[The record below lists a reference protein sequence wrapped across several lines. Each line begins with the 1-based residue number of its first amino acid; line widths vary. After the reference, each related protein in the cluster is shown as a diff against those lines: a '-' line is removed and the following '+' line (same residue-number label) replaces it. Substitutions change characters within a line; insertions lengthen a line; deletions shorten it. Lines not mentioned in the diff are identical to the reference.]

1 VQRIRKEISWLKEQN
16 MARTKNTVRKQPARL
31 EIPARLSY
39 GGKEPRSAGPAA
51 HAAARIAAK
60 LKRRLTKK
68 RKRKLRAM
76 IDHTLPFDVDREPVE
91 KRARLREYKEEKEHK
106 EGDSIRKKKRIRLDS
121 DSDEDGSK
129 TRPRE
134 HKEEKEHKVDDRIHR
149 LSGLFGDDLDDVM
162 GDGSGDGDS
171 DGGGGEWG
179 IGGGGGGGEPSDDES
194 TNTDTESSGSD
205 VGSIG
210 SIIADT
216 DSDDERQLRPSAS
229 MVRAALDIARNA
241 GGEKRVSYET
251 VMEQYKKDITRV
263 RQHMFDK
270 NSLTTVQCSA
280 LTEQGTGPR
289 CKLKTT
295 IYPMFCWL
303 HTQLYTGCKLIHSH
317 IKGAGI
323 GIQTLRDIPM
333 VHEDDEG
340 GTDFS
345 KNVAEFTGEVIEEGV
360 EVEPGD
366 PDDPR
371 NPNFVVDGLSTFD
384 SQHGLARLVNT
395 CRKGSVVPV
404 DIRRYVKKMTGRPI
418 GCRDTNVAIV
428 TNAEDDRVYLMP
440 KRAIRRGEE
449 LTVDYGDAFYGGVA
463 ESDRERADDVDD
475 EGGEDLRP
483 IIRSLIPEVDSTD
496 EDADDAPSSPPHF
509 AELHELHRAT
519 RAARAAR
526 LSSRAAGDA
535 PVVAVVPAP
544 GIAPV
549 VLSAARIA
557 EIRAGG
563 HCSSAESAALGA
575 LDDVAAVPV
584 SVDKDKSAA
593 AVEARR
599 LAWNEGR
606 DDSRHKDKEKKRR
619 ALYDSQHGR
628 PG

>member
-1 VQRIRKEISWLKEQN
+1 MLNVYKKMCKYKKRDQLLKKERN
-16 MARTKNTVRKQPARL
+16 MARTKIAVRKKPARL
-31 EIPARLSY
+31 EIPARKSY
-39 GGKEPRSAGPAA
+39 GGKEPRNAGPAA
-51 HAAARIAAK
+51 HAAAAAAAK

-68 RKRKLRAM
+68 RQRKLRGM
-76 IDHTLPFDVDREPVE
+76 VDHSIPP
-91 KRARLREYKEEKEHK
+91 
-106 EGDSIRKKKRIRLDS
+106 GGSIRKKKRIRIDS
-121 DSDEDGSK
+121 DEYEDGSK
-129 TRPRE
+129 TRLRE

-162 GDGSGDGDS
+162 GDGSGGDGGDS
-171 DGGGGEWG
+171 TDTTAPR
-179 IGGGGGGGEPSDDES
+179 GGGGGGGEPSDDEA
-194 TNTDTESSGSD
+194 TDTDTESSASD
-205 VGSIG
+205 
-210 SIIADT
+210 
-216 DSDDERQLRPSAS
+216 DSDDEHRPSAS
-229 MVRAALDIARNA
+229 MIRAALDIARNA
-241 GGEKRVSYET
+241 GGEKKVSYDT
-251 VMEQYKKDITRV
+251 VMEQYRKDITRV
-263 RQHMFDK
+263 RQHMFDR

-280 LTEQGTGPR
+280 LTEHGTGPR

-323 GIQTLRDIPM
+323 GVQTLRDIPM
-333 VHEDDEG
+333 VHEDDDG

-345 KNVAEFTGEVIEEGV
+345 KNVAEFTGEVIEDGD

-366 PDDPR
+366 PDDPL

-395 CRKGSVVPV
+395 CKKGSVVPV

-428 TNAEDDRVYLMP
+428 TNAADDRVYLMP

-449 LTVDYGDAFYGGVA
+449 LTVDYGDAFLWGIPEDG
-463 ESDRERADDVDD
+463 ERADDVDD

-483 IIRSLIPEVDSTD
+483 VIRSLIPEVDSTD
-496 EDADDAPSSPPHF
+496 EDADDAPLLAPRF
-509 AELHELHRAT
+509 AELGELFRDT
-519 RAARAAR
+519 LAARKAR
-526 LSSRAAGDA
+526 KKSRAAPAAPAA

-575 LDDVAAVPV
+575 LDDVAAVAVPV
-584 SVDKDKSAA
+584 KS
-593 AVEARR
+593 
-599 LAWNEGR
+599 
-606 DDSRHKDKEKKRR
+606 KKKK
-619 ALYDSQHGR
+619 GKK
-628 PG
+628 G

>member
-1 VQRIRKEISWLKEQN
+1 
-16 MARTKNTVRKQPARL
+16 MARTKNSMRKKGKTDITRPVF
-31 EIPARLSY
+31 
-39 GGKEPRSAGPAA
+39 GGKEPRSSASAEA
-51 HAAARIAAK
+51 AAARIAASI
-60 LKRRLTKK
+60 KRR
-68 RKRKLRAM
+68 
-76 IDHTLPFDVDREPVE
+76 
-91 KRARLREYKEEKEHK
+91 
-106 EGDSIRKKKRIRLDS
+106 S
-121 DSDEDGSK
+121 
-129 TRPRE
+129 RE
-134 HKEEKEHKVDDRIHR
+134 HKEEKEHKVDDRLHR
-149 LSGLFGDDLDDVM
+149 LSRLFGDDLDDVM
-162 GDGSGDGDS
+162 GDD
-171 DGGGGEWG
+171 
-179 IGGGGGGGEPSDDES
+179 GGGGGGGEPSDDES
-194 TNTDTESSGSD
+194 TDTDIESTDSD
-205 VGSIG
+205 VGSI
-210 SIIADT
+210 IASD
-216 DSDDERQLRPSAS
+216 DSDDERQRRPSAS
-229 MVRAALDIARNA
+229 MVRAALDIKRGV
-241 GGEKRVSYET
+241 GGEKRVSYDT
-251 VMEQYKKDITRV
+251 VMAQYKKDITRV

-270 NSLTTVQCSA
+270 ESLTTVQCCA

-289 CKLKTT
+289 CKLRTT

-333 VHEDDEG
+333 VHEDDDG

-345 KNVAEFTGEVIEEGV
+345 KNVAEFTGEVIEEGD

-366 PDDPR
+366 PDDPL

-428 TNAEDDRVYLMP
+428 TNAADDRVYLMP
-440 KRAIRRGEE
+440 KRDIRRGEE

-483 IIRSLIPEVDSTD
+483 IIRSLIPAVDDDSD
-496 EDADDAPSSPPHF
+496 DADDAPPSPPHF
-509 AELHELHRAT
+509 VDFHELHRS
-519 RAARAAR
+519 AAR
-526 LSSRAAGDA
+526 DA

-557 EIRAGG
+557 EMRAGG

-584 SVDKDKSAA
+584 VAVPVKS
-593 AVEARR
+593 
-599 LAWNEGR
+599 
-606 DDSRHKDKEKKRR
+606 KKKK
-619 ALYDSQHGR
+619 GP